1 MDMPM
6 NTERLRVLFLN
17 VGHFVDHFCMLIFA
31 TAVITMAVKFD
42 MSYGSLLAVAT
53 PGFVLFGAAALG
65 AGWLG
70 DRWSRNNMM
79 VVFFC
84 GIGGAAILVGM
95 AESVT
100 QIGLGLALM
109 GLFAAIYHPVG
120 ISMLVQGAPKLG
132 LRLGVNGI
140 FGNLGVA
147 AAPLVAGGLIAAFD
161 WRMAF
166 ILPGLVAIG
175 LGVAFWWFARQGYSV
190 APTGPRMRKE
200 PVDFTFGWQRV
211 LAVVAVMTLVG
222 GLVFNSTTVSLPKLF
237 DERLTNITGDDIIGF
252 TAMAAAVYACAS
264 FAQLASGLAID
275 RFAVKPVLLTT
286 VTLQVIMMPIVATST
301 GWPLFA
307 ASFVMML
314 AVFGQIPITDALI
327 TRYTP
332 DAMRGRVFSIKYILN
347 LGVGSLAVPTI
358 WYMHERGGGFESL
371 FMVLMAC
378 AAVVLAAA
386 LILPYRRHGA
396 EAVAAE

>member
-1 MDMPM
+1 MS
-6 NTERLRVLFLN
+6 TERIRVLFLN

-31 TAVITMAVKFD
+31 TAVITMASEFG

-53 PGFVLFGAAALG
+53 PSFVLFGAAALG

-70 DRWSRNNMM
+70 DRWSRNGMM

-84 GIGGAAILVGM
+84 GIGTAAVLVGM
-95 AESVT
+95 ANSVW
-100 QIGLGLALM
+100 QIGIGLALM

-120 ISMLVQGAPKLG
+120 IAMLVQGAPKLG

-140 FGNLGVA
+140 FGNMGVA
-147 AAPLVAGGLIAAFD
+147 AAPLVVGAFVAMLS

-166 ILPGLVAIG
+166 VVPGMMAITLG
-175 LGVAFWWFARQGYSV
+175 LAFWWFWKAGYSV
-190 APTGPRMRKE
+190 APTGPKARKE
-200 PVDFTFGWQRV
+200 PVDFTIGWQRV

-237 DERLTNITGDDIIGF
+237 DERLAGITDTMIGF
-252 TAMAAAVYACAS
+252 TAMASIVYAAAS
-264 FAQLASGLAID
+264 FAQLASGMAID

-286 VTLQVIMMPIVATST
+286 VTLQVLMMPIVATSE

-307 ASFVMML
+307 ACFVMML

-332 DAMRGRVFSIKYILN
+332 DAVRGRVFSIKYILN
-347 LGVGSLAVPTI
+347 LGVGSLAVPSI
-358 WYMHERGGGFESL
+358 WYMHDHGGGFESL
-371 FMVLMAC
+371 FFVLTAC
-378 AAVVLAAA
+378 AAVVFTAAT
-386 LILPYRRHGA
+386 ILPYRRHGA

>member
-1 MDMPM
+1 M
-6 NTERLRVLFLN
+6 NTERLRVWFLN
-17 VGHFVDHFCMLIFA
+17 MGHFVDHFCMLIFA
-31 TAVITMAVKFD
+31 TAVITMAAEFD

-53 PGFVLFGAAALG
+53 PSFILFGAAALG

-70 DRWSRNNMM
+70 DRWSRTHML

-84 GIGGAAILVGM
+84 GIGVAAILVGL
-95 AESVT
+95 ANSVI
-100 QIGLGLALM
+100 QIGIGLALM

-140 FGNLGVA
+140 FGNMGVA
-147 AAPLVAGGLIAAFD
+147 FAPLATGALIAAFD

-166 ILPGLVAIG
+166 LVPGFIAIAIG
-175 LGVAFWWFARQGYSV
+175 IAFYFFAKAGYAV
-190 APTGPRMRKE
+190 APTGPKTRKE
-200 PVDFTFGWQRV
+200 PVAFMPGWQRV
-211 LAVVAVMTLVG
+211 LGVVAVMTLVG

-237 DERLTNITGDDIIGF
+237 DERLTNVADNMVGF
-252 TAMAAAVYACAS
+252 TAMAAAVYAAAS

-286 VTLQVIMMPIVATST
+286 VSLQVIMMPIVATQSD
-301 GWPLFA
+301 WPLFA

-332 DAMRGRVFSIKYILN
+332 DAVRGRVFSLKYILN
-347 LGVGSLAVPTI
+347 LGVGSLAVPSI
-358 WYMHERGGGFESL
+358 WYMHERAGGFHDL
-371 FMVLMAC
+371 FMALCGC
-378 AAVVLAAA
+378 AGVVLLAA
-386 LILPYRRHGA
+386 LMLPYRRHGS
-396 EAVAAE
+396 EAVPAE

>member
-1 MDMPM
+1 MS
-6 NTERLRVLFLN
+6 TERLRVLFLN
-17 VGHFVDHFCMLIFA
+17 VGHFADHFCMLIFA
-31 TAVITMAVKFD
+31 TAVITMASQFE

-53 PGFVLFGAAALG
+53 PAFVLFGAAALG

-70 DRWSRNNMM
+70 DRWSRNHMM

-84 GIGGAAILVGM
+84 GLGVACIIVGM
-95 AESVT
+95 AQNVT
-100 QIGLGLALM
+100 QIGLGLALV

-120 ISMLVQGAPKLG
+120 IAMLVQGAPKLG

-140 FGNLGVA
+140 FGNMGVA
-147 AAPLVAGGLIAAFD
+147 FAPLITGALIAMFD

-166 ILPGLVAIG
+166 ILPGLACIG
-175 LGVAFWWFARQGYSV
+175 FGIAFWWFASKGYSV
-190 APTGPRMRKE
+190 APSGGKARKE
-200 PVDFTFGWQRV
+200 PVGFTPGWQRV

-237 DERLTNITGDDIIGF
+237 DERLTGIADNLVGF
-252 TAMAAAVYACAS
+252 TAMAAIVYAAAS
-264 FAQLASGLAID
+264 FAQLASGMAID

-286 VTLQVIMMPIVATST
+286 VALQVAMMPIVATQSD
-301 GWPLFA
+301 WPLFA

-358 WYMHERGGGFESL
+358 WYMHDHGGGF
-371 FMVLMAC
+371 
-378 AAVVLAAA
+378 AA
-386 LILPYRRHGA
+386 LFWTLAGCATLILITATILPYRRYGA
-396 EAVAAE
+396 EAVPAE

>member
-1 MDMPM
+1 M
-6 NTERLRVLFLN
+6 NTERMRVWFLN
-17 VGHFVDHFCMLIFA
+17 LGHFVDHFCMLIFA
-31 TAVITMAVKFD
+31 TAVITMAVEFD

-53 PGFVLFGAAALG
+53 PSFILFGAAALG

-70 DRWSRNNMM
+70 DRWSRTNMLI
-79 VVFFC
+79 VFFC
-84 GIGGAAILVGM
+84 GIGVAAILVGL
-95 AESVT
+95 ANSVL
-100 QIGLGLALM
+100 QIGIGLALM

-140 FGNLGVA
+140 FGNMGVA
-147 AAPLVAGGLIAAFD
+147 FAPLATGFLIAAYD

-166 ILPGLVAIG
+166 LVPGFVAISIG
-175 LGVAFWWFARQGYSV
+175 IAFYFFAKAGYAV
-190 APTGPRMRKE
+190 APTGPATRKE
-200 PVDFTFGWQRV
+200 PVNFMPGWQRV

-237 DERLTNITGDDIIGF
+237 DERLTNIADNMVGF
-252 TAMAAAVYACAS
+252 TAMAAAVYAAAS

-286 VTLQVIMMPIVATST
+286 VGLQVIMMPIVATQSD
-301 GWPLFA
+301 WPLFA

-314 AVFGQIPITDALI
+314 AVFGQIPITDTLI

-332 DAMRGRVFSIKYILN
+332 DAMRGRVFSLKYILN
-347 LGVGSLAVPTI
+347 LGVGSLAVPSI
-358 WYMHERGGGFESL
+358 WYMHEHGGGFESL
-371 FMVLMAC
+371 FYALGGC
-378 AAVVLAAA
+378 AIVVLIAA
-386 LILPYRRHGA
+386 LVLPYRRHGS
-396 EAVAAE
+396 EAVPAE